1 MATSDILIWVGTFT
15 EDPDEGIHHFRL
27 DPTSGA
33 LTPAGTTGGVPN
45 PFFLKVDATGQRLY
59 ATNAVD
65 ELDGRAEGGMSAFT
79 IEQPSGELRLLN
91 RQATGGT
98 LPCYISL
105 DRSGRQ
111 LLTGNYNS
119 GSVAVLP
126 IDADGL
132 QPVSSRWQHEGFTA
146 INPERQDGPHV
157 HCMVRDPSERWAYAA
172 DLGADVVRVY
182 AFDADSGSLTPAH
195 DLTVTAKPGAGP
207 RHIAFHPSGAYA
219 YLLNELNGTL
229 GVYAFDAESGRFDEI
244 HTVTTLPADFT
255 DENYA
260 ADVQLLPSG
269 DFLYA
274 SNRGH
279 DSIARFAVDA
289 GSGRVEFIG
298 HTPAEGS
305 WPWNLAIDPTTNF
318 MLVSNYESD
327 RVDVLRIHT
336 DTGDLTPTGH
346 SAPAPKPTCVTMLAL

>member
-1 MATSDILIWVGTFT
+1 MLPLSGLRVVDLA
-15 EDPDEGIHHFRL
+15 DE
-27 DPTSGA
+27 
-33 LTPAGTTGGVPN
+33 
-45 PFFLKVDATGQRLY
+45 K
-59 ATNAVD
+59 
-65 ELDGRAEGGMSAFT
+65 
-79 IEQPSGELRLLN
+79 GELCGRLL
-91 RQATGGT
+91 
-98 LPCYISL
+98 
-105 DRSGRQ
+105 
-111 LLTGNYNS
+111 
-119 GSVAVLP
+119 
-126 IDADGL
+126 
-132 QPVSSRWQHEGFTA
+132 
-146 INPERQDGPHV
+146 
-157 HCMVRDPSERWAYAA
+157 A

-298 HTPAEGS
+298 HTPIAYLPRRND
-305 WPWNLAIDPTTNF
+305 WT
-318 MLVSNYESD
+318 LVAGDQHYRNVDNVRSFLSHFKIMTVPRRIQESRYD
-327 RVDVLRIHT
+327 
-336 DTGDLTPTGH
+336 
-346 SAPAPKPTCVTMLAL
+346 